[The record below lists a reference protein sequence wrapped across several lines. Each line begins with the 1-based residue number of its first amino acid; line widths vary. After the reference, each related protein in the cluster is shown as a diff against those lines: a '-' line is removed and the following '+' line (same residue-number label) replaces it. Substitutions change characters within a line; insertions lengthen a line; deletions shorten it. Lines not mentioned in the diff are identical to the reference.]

1 MEIEANKSYINRRLE
16 VLCWYVK
23 DEPDLASIS
32 YVCMKKIR
40 NGNDGSYSI
49 AKNYVIY
56 RSSGISTEN
65 EFLDIHSSLASH
77 MSTNKRK
84 NDFIVDLYSN
94 SSALSDTFD
103 LILRNE
109 VGSTEEYTVS
119 GKLGESYSV
128 IKISNKRY
136 ELLSCN
142 SKKIYGALISIKPT
156 EKIKKIQDKFK
167 NLSKSIEKGT

>member
-23 DEPDLASIS
+23 DEPNLASIS

-40 NGNDGSYSI
+40 NINNDTE
-49 AKNYVIY
+49 KNYVFF
-56 RSSGISTEN
+56 RESGINPEN
-65 EFLDIHSSLASH
+65 KQLNIHSSLGSFL
-77 MSTNKRK
+77 STNLGK
-84 NDFIVDLYSN
+84 DEHTELYSDT
-94 SSALSDTFD
+94 SALSDTFN
-103 LILRNE
+103 LIFDYKI
-109 VGSTEEYTVS
+109 GSKAGYSVS
-119 GKLGESYSV
+119 RKLGLTV
-128 IKISNKRY
+128 IAKISKKRY
-136 ELLSCN
+136 ELIGYD

>member
-23 DEPDLASIS
+23 NEPDLASIS

-65 EFLDIHSSLASH
+65 EFLDIHSSLTSH
-77 MSTNKRK
+77 MSTNLGK
-84 NDFIVDLYSN
+84 DEHTELYSN
-94 SSALSDTFD
+94 DSALSDTFN
-103 LILRNE
+103 LIFDYKIGAKVCYSVNR
-109 VGSTEEYTVS
+109 
-119 GKLGESYSV
+119 KLGETV
-128 IKISNKRY
+128 VAKISKKRY
-136 ELLSCN
+136 ELVGYD